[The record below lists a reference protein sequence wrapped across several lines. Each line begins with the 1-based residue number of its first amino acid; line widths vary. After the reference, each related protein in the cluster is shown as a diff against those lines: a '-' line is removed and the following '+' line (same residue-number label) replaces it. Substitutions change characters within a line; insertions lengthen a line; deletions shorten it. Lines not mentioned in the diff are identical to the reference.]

1 MMRNTRDRPVSVDL
15 AGERREGGAA
25 SSHFFKK
32 VRAGAKGGE
41 SRSVSAA
48 EPVQGGFTGKL
59 LKQKLPFPL
68 PKDPK
73 FTFID
78 RIYEQTQGDKSRLEE
93 LPDAGV

>member
-1 MMRNTRDRPVSVDL
+1 MRNTRDRPTTLEL

-41 SRSVSAA
+41 SRAVSAA
-48 EPVQGGFTGKL
+48 EPVQGGFTGQL

-78 RIYEQTQGDKSRLEE
+78 RIYEQTQGDKVSLG
-93 LPDAGV
+93 GVA